1 VTIPFWC
8 LLAAVLLPYVWVP
21 FTAEDRAKAEG
32 GFDNFNPRAQQAKLS
47 GRAARAIAAHKNS
60 FEALAAFAP
69 AVVVNHLVGA
79 DATQSA
85 AVAVAWVVLRVLYGV
100 LYLANA
106 GNPRSVVWFLSL
118 SCSLALFGLAAMK

>member
-1 VTIPFWC
+1 MTIPFWC

-69 AVVVNHLVGA
+69 AVVVNHIVGA

-118 SCSLALFGLAAMK
+118 ACSLALFGLAAMK

>member
-1 VTIPFWC
+1 MTIPFWC

-69 AVVVNHLVGA
+69 AVVVNHIVGA

-100 LYLANA
+100 LYLSNA

-118 SCSLALFGLAAMK
+118 ACSLALFGLAAMK

>member
-32 GFDNFNPRAQQAKLS
+32 GFDNFNPRAQQAKLT

-69 AVVVNHLVGA
+69 AVVVNHIVGA
-79 DATQSA
+79 DADKSA

-118 SCSLALFGLAAMK
+118 ACSVALFGLAAMK

>member
-1 VTIPFWC
+1 MTIPFWC